1 MSYEVVQGDI
11 TKMAVDAIVNPANT
25 QLKRGGGACGAIF
38 AAANNPKLQED
49 CNKLAPIET
58 GQSVITMGYD
68 LPATYIIHTVGPVW
82 HGGDSSEEEL
92 LYSAYASALGLAL
105 AHDVKSIAFPLISA
119 GIYGFPK
126 ERAREIADQAVE
138 DFLENHEMDVK
149 LVLFG

>member
-1 MSYEVVQGDI
+1 MSYEVVHGDI
-11 TKMAVDAIVNPANT
+11 TEMDVDAIVNPANT

-49 CNKLAPIET
+49 CDNLAPIKT
-58 GQSVITMGYD
+58 GESVITMGYD

-82 HGGDSSEEEL
+82 HGGNQNEEEL
-92 LYSAYASALGLAL
+92 LYNAYASALGLAET
-105 AHDVKSIAFPLISA
+105 HDVKSIAFPLISA

-126 ERAREIADQAVE
+126 DRAREIADQAIE
-138 DFLENHEMDVK
+138 DFLKDHDMDVK